1 MFSDSDYDESLFQGV
16 DDSDTDSDNDDGNVV
31 VVASVVIPVVAS
43 VAAPVAVPVTAWH
56 GRTPWPLTEYGR
68 ARLRGELRARS
79 MNGAIATFVNQELWP
94 YLLRRGF
101 KWTILRNIANCLFYT
116 PS

>member
-43 VAAPVAVPVTAWH
+43 VAPGPVAVPVTAWH

-101 KWTILRNIANCLFYT
+101 KWTILRKIANCLFYT
-116 PS
+116 P